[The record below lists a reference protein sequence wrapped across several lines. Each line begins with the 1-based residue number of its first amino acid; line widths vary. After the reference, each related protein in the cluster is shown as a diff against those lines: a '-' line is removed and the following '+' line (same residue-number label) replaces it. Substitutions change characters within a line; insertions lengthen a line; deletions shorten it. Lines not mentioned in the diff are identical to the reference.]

1 MTETRTVSPWPA
13 EPGSEPLLRVR
24 ESQGRFTMT
33 KHNATWS
40 EQHYHSD
47 SDIQE
52 EIEDDDPV
60 SDDHGKSGYWDYRD
74 DT

>member
-1 MTETRTVSPWPA
+1 
-13 EPGSEPLLRVR
+13 
-24 ESQGRFTMT
+24 MT

-52 EIEDDDPV
+52 EIESDDPL